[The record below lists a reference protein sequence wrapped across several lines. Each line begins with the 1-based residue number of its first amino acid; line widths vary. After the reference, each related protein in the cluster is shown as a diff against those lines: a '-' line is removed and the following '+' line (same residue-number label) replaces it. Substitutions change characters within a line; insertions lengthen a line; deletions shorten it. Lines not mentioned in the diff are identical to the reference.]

1 MQSGCNVVG
10 RVVWFVVQIGLCSV
24 GGQQPIPR
32 DVQTSVTGVW
42 SSRELTSLPGN
53 GRLPNT
59 AVTRGDRIV
68 RQREQRFG
76 ISQSR
81 WDVNMHTMGWAWHV
95 SEHWLHPATVGMFDP

>member
-53 GRLPNT
+53 GCQTRLLPE
-59 AVTRGDRIV
+59 VTG
-68 RQREQRFG
+68 
-76 ISQSR
+76 QSG
-81 WDVNMHTMGWAWHV
+81 NV
-95 SEHWLHPATVGMFDP
+95 SNDLASAKAIGT